1 MSEKDND
8 KKEKKYTLKIRTRL
22 VMAFLIVV
30 LMPIFL
36 IGGGSIIYTNY
47 QINAIEEYYNID
59 SGGLTSF
66 SDTTL
71 LLNKLTQDIYGEIV
85 FLANETPERLENREL
100 LTDINR
106 KLQNK
111 YSALVVVKN
120 GSIFYDGSEGKL
132 GDMYEMLIGISDDA
146 NQYDSGYY
154 VGGRY
159 LIKSEDFKF
168 EDGSA
173 GNIFIITKIE
183 RMLPEVVTMLK
194 GLVLVVIIGMGAT
207 AIVMTSWIYQ
217 SMFAPLKQ
225 LRKATHEIG
234 EGNLDYSIKEISNDE
249 IGELCRDFEI
259 MRLKLKENIEEKLK
273 FDQENRELISNI
285 SHDLKTP
292 ITAIKGYAEGIIDG
306 VADTPEKMDR
316 YIRTI
321 YNKAMD
327 MDRLIGELTFYS
339 KIDANRIPYAFDKV
353 NVERYFSDCAEELSL
368 DLGERG
374 IELSYNNET
383 DHSTIIIA
391 DPEQLKKVVN
401 NIVGNS
407 VKYIGDKKGHISI
420 HITDEGDFVKID
432 IADNGKGIEQ
442 KDLPY
447 IFDRF
452 YRTDASRNSMQ
463 GGSGIGLSIVKK
475 IVEDH
480 SGKIWA
486 QSKFGEGTTMCMVFR
501 KYEEVKINEQNIN
514 S

>member
-1 MSEKDND
+1 MAGNSKKD
-8 KKEKKYTLKIRTRL
+8 KKHTLKIRTRL

-30 LMPIFL
+30 CTPLLL

-71 LLNKLTQDIYGEIV
+71 LLNKLTQDIYGEII
-85 FLANETPERLENREL
+85 FLASETPERLENKEL
-100 LTDINR
+100 LRDINKR
-106 KLQNK
+106 LQNK
-111 YSALVVVKN
+111 YSSLVVIKN
-120 GSIFYDGSEGKL
+120 NSIFYDGSGGSL
-132 GDMYEMLIGISDDA
+132 GDMYDMLVGISGDV
-146 NQYDSGYY
+146 NPYDSGYY
-154 VGGRY
+154 VGGKY
-159 LIKSEDFKF
+159 LVKNENFLF
-168 EDGSA
+168 QDGA
-173 GNIFIITKIE
+173 TGNIFIITRIE
-183 RMLPEVVTMLK
+183 RMLPEVASMLR
-194 GLVLVVIIGMGAT
+194 GLVIVVLIGMGLT
-207 AIVMTSWIYQ
+207 AAFMTGWIYK
-217 SMFAPLKQ
+217 SIFAPLKQ
-225 LRKATHEIG
+225 LQKATHEIK
-234 EGNLDYSIKEISNDE
+234 EGNLDYSLKEISNDE
-249 IGELCRDFEI
+249 VGELCQDFEA
-259 MRLKLKENIEEKLK
+259 MRLRLKENIDEKLK
-273 FDQENRELISNI
+273 FDKDNRELISNI

-292 ITAIKGYAEGIIDG
+292 ITAIKGYVEGIMDG

-327 MDRLIGELTFYS
+327 MDRLIEELTFYS

-353 NVERYFSDCAEELSL
+353 NVERYFRDCAEELSL

-374 IELSYNNET
+374 IALSYNNEV
-383 DHSTIIIA
+383 DDSTIIIA
-391 DPEQLKKVVN
+391 DPEQLKKVIN

-407 VKYIGDKKGHISI
+407 AKYIGDKKGHISI
-420 HITDEGDFVKID
+420 HITDAGDFVQID
-432 IADNGKGIEQ
+432 IADNGKGIAQ

-480 SGKIWA
+480 SGRIWA
-486 QSKFGEGTTMCMVFR
+486 QSKENEGTTMCMVFR
-501 KYEEVKINEQNIN
+501 KYEEVKINE
-514 S
+514 

>member
-1 MSEKDND
+1 MSGKEKKD
-8 KKEKKYTLKIRTRL
+8 KKEIKHTLKIRTRL

-30 LMPIFL
+30 FTPLLL
-36 IGGGSIIYTNY
+36 IGGGSVIYTNY

-71 LLNKLTQDIYGEIV
+71 LLNKVTQDIYGEII
-85 FLANETPERLENREL
+85 FLANETPERLEDKEL
-100 LTDINR
+100 LADINKR
-106 KLQNK
+106 LQAK
-111 YSALVVVKN
+111 YSSLVVIKDS
-120 GSIFYDGSEGKL
+120 GIFYDGSAGSL
-132 GDMYEMLIGISDDA
+132 GDMYDMLIEVSDDV
-146 NQYDSGYY
+146 NPYDSGYY
-154 VGGRY
+154 VGGKY
-159 LIKSEDFKF
+159 LVKSEGYKL

-173 GNIFIITKIE
+173 GSIFIITKIE
-183 RMLPEVVTMLK
+183 RMLPEVVSMLK
-194 GLVLVVIIGMGAT
+194 GLVFVVLTGMGIT
-207 AIVMTSWIYQ
+207 AVVMTGWIYK
-217 SMFAPLKQ
+217 SIFSPLKQ
-225 LRKATHEIG
+225 LQKATHEIG
-234 EGNLDYSIKEISNDE
+234 EGNLDYSLKEIGSDE
-249 IGELCRDFEI
+249 IGELCQDFET
-259 MRLKLKENIEEKLK
+259 MRIRLKENIEEKLK

-353 NVERYFSDCAEELSL
+353 NVERYFRDCAEELSL

-374 IELSYNNET
+374 IALSYNNEV
-383 DHSTIIIA
+383 DDSTIIIA
-391 DPEQLKKVVN
+391 DPEQLKKVIN

-420 HITDEGDFVKID
+420 HITDAGDFVQID
-432 IADNGKGIEQ
+432 IEDNGKGIAQ

-480 SGKIWA
+480 SGRIWA
-486 QSKFGEGTTMCMVFR
+486 QSKEGEGTTMCMVFR
-501 KYEEVKINEQNIN
+501 KYEEVKINE
-514 S
+514 